1 MYRFLTVFL
10 LSCAAPSDDEKPTD
24 TSKDEGR
31 PVLEPPPEGEGFQL
45 SISGTAEAYSEAW
58 ICEIYKIP
66 IEEMT
71 AIQWVEFNQ
80 NAGTHHTTLSALGL
94 DGGTDIPY
102 GTYDCNEL
110 YGDESLMAN
119 QIMFFGTQGDP
130 TGTMSLPE
138 GTVANLPPNIDILQE
153 IHYVN
158 PTEEAVEIY
167 SEVNA
172 WSIPQS
178 DIEEMIWGGNVRDEN
193 IEIPANAEHSEWS
206 RCVFN
211 EDVEVLFLASH
222 QHGMGSRFTI
232 APFDGEST
240 GEMVFDNP
248 DWESPMITQ
257 YDPPLVVPAGQGFE
271 WTCHWENNTD
281 KTVTYGSTS
290 EDEMCNLSIVFT
302 PFSMSAECEVVQT
315 SDGVLW
321 ESN

>member
-1 MYRFLTVFL
+1 MYRLLPLFLIA
-10 LSCAAPSDDEKPTD
+10 CAPPAEDKKPDDGPAE
-24 TSKDEGR
+24 EAR
-31 PVLEPPPEGEGFQL
+31 PVLEPPPAGEGFQIA
-45 SISGTAEAYSEAW
+45 ISGTAEAYSEAW
-58 ICEIYKIP
+58 ICEISQIP

-94 DGGTDIPY
+94 NGESDIEY
-102 GTYDCNEL
+102 GRYDCNDL
-110 YGDESLMAN
+110 YGDESLMSD
-119 QIMFFGTQGDP
+119 QIMFFGTQGDA

-158 PTEEAVEIY
+158 PTEETVEIY

-178 DIEEMIWGGNVRDEN
+178 DVEEMIWGGNVRDEN
-193 IEIPANAEHSEWS
+193 IEIPANSSHSEWS

-222 QHGMGSRFTI
+222 QHGMGTRFTI
-232 APFDGEST
+232 APFDGETT
-240 GEMVFDNP
+240 GDILFDNP
-248 DWESPMITQ
+248 DWENPMITQ
-257 YDPPLVVPAGQGFE
+257 YETPIAVPAGQGFE
-271 WTCHWENNTD
+271 WTCHWDNPTD
-281 KTVTYGSTS
+281 KTVTYGATS
-290 EDEMCNLSIVFT
+290 EDEMCNMSVVFT
-302 PFSMSAECEVVQT
+302 PFSMSAECTVVET